1 MDITVSTEFFS
12 FGLPASVNADVAY
25 YPAVIDTDDE
35 PGEAE
40 SFEIQKASIG
50 LYGRWHHLDFKDMH
64 EDAFAVLEAVV
75 IAACKDQLEARKS
88 A

>member
-12 FGLPASVNADVAY
+12 FGLPAKLNADVAY
-25 YPAVIDTDDE
+25 YPAVPGTRDE

-40 SFEIQKASIG
+40 VFEIQRASIK
-50 LYGRWHHLDFKDMH
+50 LCERWHTLKITDMH
-64 EDAFAVLEAVV
+64 EDAFAVLEAAV
-75 IAACKDQLEARKS
+75 IAACRDKVDQRKS